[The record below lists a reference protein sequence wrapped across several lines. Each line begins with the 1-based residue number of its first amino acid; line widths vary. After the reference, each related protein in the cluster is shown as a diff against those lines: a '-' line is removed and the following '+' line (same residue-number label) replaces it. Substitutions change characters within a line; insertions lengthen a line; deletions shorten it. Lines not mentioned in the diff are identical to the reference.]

1 MSNEKISWLIVALL
15 GLACVALAGVTVIES
30 QRINQ
35 LAATVAASCQEA
47 AASVP
52 ALPTEATAPAPT
64 ASEPTANAANGE
76 CPRAR
81 VRMTDQLN
89 ADGSVK
95 ETDYSVSV
103 NGQVIPGSVVTDQVG
118 RITSALVSGD
128 CARVAWVV
136 APRNEFDAKGD
147 YAKAET
153 VRTARVGESQI
164 TDFAMPA
171 LGPASLDS
179 YLATRLVVGLGAP
192 VVDEADVP
200 SESTFELTFYALTP
214 ADGAI
219 TKVGGPYLAV
229 APDLQ
234 KIVAKDGDDTVLI
247 DNSSNKK
254 TVLAKGL
261 KEYATEF
268 AFSPDSANLA
278 YLKLTGDRD
287 TIFEALYRPMTDF
300 GILPAY
306 IKVQPVDGGVASD
319 VISGGYDI
327 TDDFHVDRWTSP
339 TVFEYT
345 QSEAAVRV
353 QRVDYATAPPTY
365 TKEGLIDW
373 EKL

>member
-35 LAATVAASCQEA
+35 LAVAAA
-47 AASVP
+47 AACPVAAAP
-52 ALPTEATAPAPT
+52 APAPTEAPAPT
-64 ASEPTANAANGE
+64 ASQPTANPASGE

-136 APRNEFDAKGD
+136 APRNEFSAEGS
-147 YAKAET
+147 YVKAET
-153 VRTARVGESQI
+153 VRTARIGESQI
-164 TDFAMPA
+164 TDFVMPEM
-171 LGPASLDS
+171 GPVSLDT
-179 YLATRLVVGLGAP
+179 YLATKLVAGIGSPIVS
-192 VVDEADVP
+192 EADLP
-200 SESTFELTFYALTP
+200 SESSFEETFYALTT
-214 ADGAI
+214 ADGSI

-234 KIVAKDGDDTVLI
+234 KVVAKDGEDTVLI
-247 DNSSNKK
+247 NNESGKK
-254 TVLAKGL
+254 IVLAKGA

-278 YLKLTGDRD
+278 YLKLKGDRD
-287 TIFEALYRPMTDF
+287 TVFTALYRPIEDV
-300 GILPAY
+300 GIIPAAVT
-306 IKVQPVDGGVASD
+306 IQPVDGQTASE
-319 VISGGYDI
+319 VISGGYTI
-327 TDDFHVDRWTSP
+327 TNDFHVDRWTSP
-339 TVFEYT
+339 TIFQFTE
-345 QSEAAVRV
+345 SETAVRV
-353 QRVDYATAPPTY
+353 HQVDFATAPPTY